1 MSRKYKYRL
10 ALLLLLAFCMI
21 PALSFAQTET
31 QQDTVETQIY
41 QGDVVQFTGNITI
54 NPDEQ
59 IRGDVVAMSGNID
72 VRGKVYGDVTAMAGN
87 IRLHSGSLVT
97 GDVTTFAGNIQRDDG
112 ASVAG
117 RITSQEG
124 ITGTGDSRFSYPYHH
139 NYDYSFGFHH
149 LSPWGRF
156 SGWLISLLGLLALT
170 AAAVAV
176 FPKNLNAMKNSMET
190 EPLRQ
195 LGIGLLGWAA
205 LPVVL
210 LALVLT
216 IIGIPVAIL
225 AAICLPVVVIIGF
238 VVMALF
244 AGQQLDNALGDRWLR
259 FVDERPLIQG
269 LKGIA
274 LIWIIKA
281 VPLVGW
287 LIWPLAALFGMGTAL
302 ATRFGTD
309 RPWFKSKNK
318 DDNTRKNN
326 DNLLDTAEQAE
337 SDHSG
342 GSNEQPRHGKGSGI
356 SHSNRTEEQQPED
369 TNDGREKNDHEKEE

>member
-1 MSRKYKYRL
+1 MPRKYKYEL

-31 QQDTVETQIY
+31 QQGTVETQIY

-59 IRGDVVAMSGNID
+59 IRGDVVAMSGDID

-97 GDVTTFAGNIQRDDG
+97 GNVTTIAGNIERDEG

-117 RITSQEG
+117 SITSREG

-139 NYDYSFGFHH
+139 NYDYRFNFHH
-149 LSPWGRF
+149 PSPWSRF
-156 SGWLISLLGLLALT
+156 SGWLFSLLGLLALT

-176 FPKNLNAMKNSMET
+176 FPKNLNAMNNSLEA

-244 AGQQLDNALGDRWLR
+244 AGRQLDKALGDRWPR

-302 ATRFGTD
+302 ATRFGTN
-309 RPWFKSKNK
+309 RPWFKSKK
-318 DDNTRKNN
+318 SEG
-326 DNLLDTAEQAE
+326 DTAAQTDRLSEAF
-337 SDHSG
+337 DT
-342 GSNEQPRHGKGSGI
+342 EQPGEQDESNLRHGDS
-356 SHSNRTEEQQPED
+356 SRVSCSNRTEEQRPED
-369 TNDGREKNDHEKEE
+369 TKDGREKSDHEKEE